1 MSSDGTK
8 MVAVVDGG
16 FIYTSAESTTP
27 GTQGGL
33 TGEQGSAIEL
43 VYVGNN
49 QFMQVSQTG
58 TMTRQ

>member
-1 MSSDGTK
+1 MI
-8 MVAVVDGG
+8 AVVDGG

-27 GTQGGL
+27 GTQGAL

-49 QFMQVSQTG
+49 QFMQLSQSG